1 MSISIYYT
9 DGYFSNYMYSGAD
22 EIMVLNIYNN
32 APGGT
37 KSSSGLGSI
46 TEVLLVGVDGAHLQ
60 QHTPFELRALTEY
73 QVTTVLPALGMYD
86 YP

>member
-9 DGYFSNYMYSGAD
+9 DGYFSHYIYSGED
-22 EIMVLNIYNN
+22 EIMVLNIYNS
-32 APGGT
+32 APSGT

-46 TEVLLVGVDGAHLQ
+46 TEVLLVGVDGAQLQ

-73 QVTTVLPALGMYD
+73 QVTTVLPSNGKYD
-86 YP
+86 YT